1 MKLAEALRERADV
14 QREIDRLTDR
24 LDANAIVQ
32 EGEET
37 VESPDKLK
45 RELDGA
51 VCRFEHLMAA
61 INRTNCITEID
72 GVSLTAIIA
81 KKDALT
87 EKLSAYRSVVQ
98 TASQT
103 AYRARHSE
111 IKIKATV
118 DVAAWQREI
127 DEMSKQL
134 RLLDNTLQAANW
146 TTELIES

>member
-72 GVSLTAIIA
+72 GVSLTEIIA